1 MIGRATK
8 CAFVVAGA
16 VTLGSGCSDFNT
28 ARVAPPRATF
38 GRELYT
44 ILCDRVGAQ
53 ALREDIT
60 GASFY
65 AACHAD
71 ASGNFAGRVDQSQL
85 PPLTDTVT
93 PDGQPVSLAVQQQR
107 RALNVARVEAL
118 ARDRSRL
125 IAALDATVP
134 ATTIPERPLD
144 SGECPDPDAADADSS
159 GNLRLQ
165 SELRAF
171 VGRLVDLYNDDT
183 IPFMTRGLG
192 DALNQVKADPDL
204 QAALAR
210 MDARAGYRPLRLALG
225 VARPAM
231 AYPRLVELSR
241 ALLGVLL
248 KGSGSPGQQAF
259 EQAQRVLYEEFR
271 TGTSSQ
277 LPLLGTTPDPALAGR
292 LVLSRPRS
300 LLESVGAVALTQ
312 DAAFMVDQPS
322 YIVRRDPRG
331 YARVPLVNGALP
343 APFIDS
349 SGDGL
354 PDVDSLGQ
362 FVTSDGSKPASPF
375 FSIDGADGPRDAAG
389 RAVLPAN
396 ASAPLY
402 DYVDVHSTFLAS
414 LALDIRPFFV
424 PDPMQTNETAMNWL
438 AALPVLGGGRD
449 VAPTSTK
456 TYPPDPREITDW
468 QLGNSSPPPP
478 GLGTAPVAL
487 TYRAFHPETSPLSDL
502 VYAAGQIL
510 GTPEIDDLLA
520 AAQQL
525 IEQHPEQLASFVGL
539 ALEIRALANS
549 HPEAHLPATA
559 TFWDDL
565 FVQLAAVSQ
574 RHGLVED
581 ILRAV
586 AQPATTGLE
595 QPLATY
601 FTYKDDVS
609 YDTKNLNGPSV
620 NVTVPGQSSL
630 QFVTPVDRTQPDTGT
645 NKSGMQKF
653 LSLLHD
659 TNNLA
664 ICTKEGAEVPIT
676 LQLPV
681 LNLPASFVYPTDVI
695 PSALICGIV
704 GASRP
709 SMLHRCDVFGYTNV
723 VSLLLDVLL
732 DKAQLTVRDNCLG
745 KLLASPLPAIVGGAD
760 AFLQSIS
767 GVQGFSLHP
776 NLRGFAR
783 LLYFQTPYAGLP
795 SDPNALTTNK
805 LTATFLGDTI
815 TPIESMVCPPAPY
828 TAADG
833 TVFPLRKCTD
843 TADFLRARDPDALF
857 PVDEL
862 GFVPALRPLASAFD
876 KYPGGNHLFA
886 NLFDVLHLHWGS
898 PQQTKQECDPTLPT
912 TDGRWCSQ
920 DGLVTYEPLLADIV
934 NDTPFERI
942 QGLLGALGSIQ
953 IPHCT
958 QFDPQTHLCTT
969 PPIMVDGIHAVAQ
982 AVELLFDPKRTV
994 ALADRQ
1000 GNTLALRNDG
1010 TRKDPI
1016 APIHLLV
1023 DAFNNID
1030 AAFANYATAHP
1041 GDTARHDLW
1050 LDARSHFVDT
1060 FLAVDGKG
1068 AQAAFHNQTLVK
1080 ILPTI
1085 LELVREQTFAHCLP
1099 SNRPRLP
1106 GFPTSCAWAST
1117 ELPNDFDATLRGPAF
1132 AAIADLGEALRADK
1146 NARTEMEQLV
1156 GYLID
1161 ALSAN
1166 DARTGTL
1173 SAAEDILQVLQDDTN
1188 LQPLQQVLA
1197 IAASSPV
1204 TDSQG
1209 NVVRRGLVDAGV
1221 RALSSIFQENPDPR
1235 GCWTTRDPNR
1245 VLGAVLT
1252 NMVTP
1257 MSAVEPTPFEV
1268 IDDVVADV
1276 NRADPSQQTK
1286 LDGPD
1291 YGNMSNEISDFLLD
1305 PNTGMEQVYA
1315 VVKQATEP

>member
-1 MIGRATK
+1 MIDRATK
-8 CAFVVAGA
+8 CALVIAGA
-16 VTLGSGCSDFNT
+16 VVLGSGCSDFST
-28 ARVAPPRATF
+28 ARVAPPRGTF

-60 GASFY
+60 GASFR
-65 AACHAD
+65 AVCHPDANGSFAD
-71 ASGNFAGRVDQSQL
+71 HVDQSQL
-85 PPLTDTVT
+85 PQLTATTT
-93 PDGQPVSLAVQQQR
+93 PAGQPVSLAVQQQH
-107 RALNVARVEAL
+107 RALDVARVEAL

-125 IAALDATVP
+125 VAALDAAVP
-134 ATTIPERPLD
+134 ATTIPERRLD
-144 SGECPDPDAADADSS
+144 NGECPDPDAADADSA

-165 SELRAF
+165 SELRALA
-171 VGRLVDLYNDDT
+171 GRLIDLYDDDT
-183 IPFMTRGLG
+183 VPFVTRALG
-192 DALNQVKADPDL
+192 DTLNQVKSDPDL

-210 MDARAGYRPLRLALG
+210 MDARAGYRPLPLALG
-225 VARPAM
+225 VSRPAM

-248 KGSGSPGQQAF
+248 QGSSTPGQQAF

-271 TGTSSQ
+271 TSTSSP
-277 LPLLGTTPDPALAGR
+277 LPLLSTTPDPALGGR

-300 LLESVGAVALTQ
+300 LVESVGAAALTQ
-312 DAAFMVDQPS
+312 DDAFMVDQPS

-331 YARVPLVNGALP
+331 YASIPLVNGAVP
-343 APFIDS
+343 SPFIDS
-349 SGDGL
+349 NGDGL
-354 PDVDSLGQ
+354 ADVDSLGQ
-362 FVTSDGSKPASPF
+362 FVTTDGSKPASPF
-375 FSIDGADGPRDAAG
+375 FSIDGSDGPRDMTG
-389 RAVLPAN
+389 RAVQPAN
-396 ASAPLY
+396 ASALLY
-402 DYVDVHSTFLAS
+402 DYVDVHRTFLAS
-414 LALDIRPFFV
+414 IALDVRPFFV
-424 PDPMQTNETAMNWL
+424 PDPMQTNETAMNML

-449 VAPTSTK
+449 VAASSTK
-456 TYPPDPREITDW
+456 TYPPDPRAVTDW

-478 GLGTAPVAL
+478 GLGTTPVTL

-520 AAQQL
+520 VAQQL
-525 IEQHPEQLASFVGL
+525 ILQHPEQLASFVGL
-539 ALEIRALANS
+539 ALEIRALADK

-574 RHGLVED
+574 QSGLVED
-581 ILRAV
+581 ILRGV
-586 AQPATTGLE
+586 ADPATLGLE

-601 FTYKDDVS
+601 FTYKDDVR
-609 YDTKNLNGPSV
+609 YDTNNLNGPSV

-630 QFVTPVDRTQPDTGT
+630 QFVTPVDRTQPDTGA
-645 NKSGMQKF
+645 NKSEMQKF

-664 ICTKEGAEVPIT
+664 ICTKDGATVPISMKFGG
-676 LQLPV
+676 V
-681 LNLPASFVYPTDVI
+681 NISFVYPTD
-695 PSALICGIV
+695 PFYSPLICGVV
-704 GASRP
+704 GASAP
-709 SMLHRCDVFGYTNV
+709 KKLSRCDVFGYQNV
-723 VSLLLDVLL
+723 ISLLLDVLL
-732 DKAQLTVRDNCLG
+732 DKAQLTVRDNCLS
-745 KLLASPLPAIVGGAD
+745 KLLASALPSLVGGAD
-760 AFLQSIS
+760 AFLQQIS

-795 SDPNALTTNK
+795 SDPNSLTTNK
-805 LTATFLGDTI
+805 ITATFLGDTI
-815 TPIESMVCPPAPY
+815 TPIESMVCPVAPF

-833 TVFPLRKCTD
+833 TVYPLRNCSNTND
-843 TADFLRARDPDALF
+843 LLRARDPDALF

-862 GFVPALRPLASAFD
+862 GFVPALKPLAGAFD
-876 KYPGGNHLFA
+876 KHNGGNHLFA

-898 PQQTKQECDPTLPT
+898 TQQTTQECDPTLPR

-953 IPHCT
+953 VPHCT
-958 QFDPQTHLCTT
+958 QFDPQKRTCSAST
-969 PPIMVDGIHAVAQ
+969 MVDGIHAIAQ

-994 ALADRQ
+994 ALTDRQ

-1010 TRKDPI
+1010 TRTDPI

-1023 DAFNNID
+1023 DAFDNID
-1030 AAFANYATAHP
+1030 AAFAAYATAHP
-1041 GDTARHDLW
+1041 ADAARHDLW
-1050 LDARSHFVDT
+1050 LSARSHFVDT

-1068 AQAAFHNQTLVK
+1068 AQAAFHNPTLIK

-1085 LELVREQTFAHCLP
+1085 LELVREQAFAHCPP
-1099 SNRPRLP
+1099 SSHPVLQ
-1106 GFPTSCAWAST
+1106 GSPTSCPWART
-1117 ELPNDFDATLRGPAF
+1117 QLPSDFDATVRSPGF
-1132 AAIADLGEALRADK
+1132 AAIADLVEALRADTG
-1146 NARTEMEQLV
+1146 ARTELEQLV

-1166 DARTGTL
+1166 QARTGTL
-1173 SAAEDILQVLQDDTN
+1173 SAAEDVLQILQDDTN

-1204 TDSQG
+1204 TDSQSK
-1209 NVVRRGLVDAGV
+1209 VVRRGLVDAGV
-1221 RALSSIFQENPDPR
+1221 RVLSRIMEEVKDPR

-1245 VLGAVLT
+1245 VLGAILT
-1252 NMVTP
+1252 NLVTP
-1257 MSAVEPTPFEV
+1257 MSATEPTPFEV

-1291 YGNMSNEISDFLLD
+1291 YGNMSNEVSEFLLD
-1305 PNTGMEQVYA
+1305 PDTGLEQVYA
-1315 VVKQATEP
+1315 IVKQVTGP